1 MNDIA
6 HASHTV
12 RGVDLNRQISEK
24 KLVLKQTSIVYI
36 IFLKSY
42 FDDKEYAIFTIY

>member
-24 KLVLKQTSIVYI
+24 KTRV
-36 IFLKSY
+36 
-42 FDDKEYAIFTIY
+42 KENINNLHHFISL